1 MVYKQINIV
10 TSASAAENL
19 PQEVTAL
26 IEIARQAA
34 QKAYAPYSEF
44 HVGAAILLEN
54 GEVLSGSNQEN
65 AAYPSGLCAER
76 VTLFYANAQ
85 YPGVAVKHLVITAH
99 NKNGY
104 VKTPI
109 SPCGACRQVM
119 IEKEQHQKSP
129 MQVWLV
135 GQATVFKIPAAIN
148 LLPLAFIPNHL
159 TE

>member
-44 HVGAAILLEN
+44 QVGAAILLEN

-65 AAYPSGLCAER
+65 ASYPLCLCAER
-76 VTLFYANAQ
+76 VAIAAASPHEHAIEAL
-85 YPGVAVKHLVITAH
+85 AVMARNPRSPLTQ
-99 NKNGY
+99 
-104 VKTPI
+104 PI
-109 SPCGACRQVM
+109 SPCGACRQV
-119 IEKEQHQKSP
+119 ILESEIRFQQPIKIILYGETGEVYVVNSAKS
-129 MQVWLV
+129 
-135 GQATVFKIPAAIN
+135 
-148 LLPLAFIPNHL
+148 LLPLGFDAHFL
-159 TE
+159 

>member
-54 GEVLSGSNQEN
+54 GEVLSGSYQES
-65 AAYPSGLCAER
+65 AA
-76 VTLFYANAQ
+76 
-85 YPGVAVKHLVITAH
+85 
-99 NKNGY
+99 
-104 VKTPI
+104 
-109 SPCGACRQVM
+109 
-119 IEKEQHQKSP
+119 
-129 MQVWLV
+129 
-135 GQATVFKIPAAIN
+135 
-148 LLPLAFIPNHL
+148 
-159 TE
+159 